1 MKKLLYIIAPVLF
14 ITFSISCKKS
24 GRIDFIDK
32 DAPAPASISDVKII
46 QKPGGVTLTYKIP
59 VDPNLAYVKAV
70 YEVQQGVFREAKA
83 SYYTDTLHLVGYGDT
98 LLHDVK
104 IYSVGKNEKES
115 APVAMQV
122 QPLTP
127 PVQTIFSSLTLDATF
142 GGVQVSF
149 ENLAKENIAISVMLD
164 STGQDTWTTINTFYT
179 GAVKG
184 NFSVRGFD
192 TTIRKFAVF
201 VRDRW
206 SNKSDTLIKTLKPV
220 FEIKIP
226 KTTWSALRL
235 PTDSYTPAEG
245 YVLEHLWDNNIEGY
259 GGIFAS
265 SNLSR
270 LPQWVTIDIG
280 KKVIISRIVS
290 HQMSS
295 DHFYAGSA
303 MKSFELW
310 GSNNPDTDGG
320 WTNWEKLG
328 TFQSFK
334 PSGLPLGQTTDEDRN
349 YAWFNGEDFSFDRL
363 LPAVRFIRFKTLE
376 TYSMSG
382 QVVIAELDL
391 WGQLVP

>member
-1 MKKLLYIIAPVLF
+1 MKKLLYIIAPALL
-14 ITFSISCKKS
+14 ITISFSCKKA
-24 GRIDFIDK
+24 GRIDFIDNN
-32 DAPAPASISDVKII
+32 APAPAQISDVKVI
-46 QKPGGVTLTYKIP
+46 QKPGGATLTYKIP
-59 VDPNLAYVKAV
+59 KDPNLAYVKAV
-70 YEVQQGVFREAKA
+70 YEIRTGVFREAKA

-115 APVAMQV
+115 TPVAMQV

-127 PVQTIFSSLTLDATF
+127 PVRTTFLSLTLDATF

-149 ENLAKENIAISVMLD
+149 ENIAKENLAITVMLD

-179 GAVKG
+179 GAANG

-192 TTIRKFAVF
+192 TTVRKFAVY

-206 SNKSDTLIKTLKPV
+206 SNKSDTLMKTLKPV
-220 FEIKIP
+220 FETKIP

-235 PTDSYTPAEG
+235 PTDSYTPAQS
-245 YVLEHLWDNNIEGY
+245 YVLEHLWDNNIQGY
-259 GGIFAS
+259 DGIFAS
-265 SNLSR
+265 SNLSK
-270 LPQWVTIDIG
+270 LPQWVTIDLG
-280 KKVIISRIVS
+280 KKIIISRIVS

-310 GSNNPDTDGG
+310 GSNDPDTDGG
-320 WTNWEKLG
+320 WNNWEKLG

-391 WGQLVP
+391 WGQFAP